1 MNSPVIN
8 PADTVST
15 TDGVALVVCV
25 TLEKS
30 ESSIVNLLVYM
41 AGDVSHM
48 LSPVFRK
55 TLLINGMLIQHMR

>member
-41 AGDVSHM
+41 TGDVSYM